1 MSIRKER
8 ARIFASTKI
17 LALSLRIAHRPKEE
31 EVVEA
36 EQPVLALQ
44 VGSET
49 KEITLRSLTWLKGVM
64 SEYQEEI
71 ASFANFPSLFMGL
84 VNDVNEL
91 EHYDGYCRI
100 IASDG
105 RVVADRLDPLQY
117 QTFIEEKIEN

>member
-1 MSIRKER
+1 MLIQQDTHLPITSQH
-8 ARIFASTKI
+8 ARMPT
-17 LALSLRIAHRPKEE
+17 LAGVE

-49 KEITLRSLTWLKGVM
+49 
-64 SEYQEEI
+64 
-71 ASFANFPSLFMGL
+71 
-84 VNDVNEL
+84 NEL

-100 IASDG
+100 VAS
-105 RVVADRLDPLQY
+105 DRLDPLQY

>member
-91 EHYDGYCRI
+91 EHYDVPEITRGTRASPAANAVIRI
-100 IASDG
+100 GAS
-105 RVVADRLDPLQY
+105 RSR
-117 QTFIEEKIEN
+117 